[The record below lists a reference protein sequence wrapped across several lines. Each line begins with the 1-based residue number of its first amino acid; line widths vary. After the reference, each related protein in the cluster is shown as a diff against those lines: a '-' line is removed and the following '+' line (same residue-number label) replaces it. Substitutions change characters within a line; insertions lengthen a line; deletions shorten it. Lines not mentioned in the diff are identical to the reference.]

1 MPVVRLSPTLWLRGF
16 LFSIHCL
23 IMDASQD
30 GIRFSAY
37 GMGGAKVSC
46 YQMQGCFCVTG
57 DVMQNGVRAEDDGA
71 VYRRSPSL

>member
-1 MPVVRLSPTLWLRGF
+1 
-16 LFSIHCL
+16 
-23 IMDASQD
+23 MDASQD

-37 GMGGAKVSC
+37 GMEGAKVSC